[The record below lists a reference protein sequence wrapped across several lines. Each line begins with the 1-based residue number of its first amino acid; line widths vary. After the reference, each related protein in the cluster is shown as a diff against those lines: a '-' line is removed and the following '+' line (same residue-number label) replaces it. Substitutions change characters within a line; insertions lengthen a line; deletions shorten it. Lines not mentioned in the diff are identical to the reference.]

1 MTDLEQIADE
11 IWRVVEWEE
20 SRIGAVSVGL
30 LNQCI
35 QKLRTLTQ
43 QPRECPDARPR
54 VPDEMVLTD
63 YRGGYGINTKHGFQ
77 RGTKFVEATR
87 DEANGWNACRA
98 AMLGD
103 PE

>member
-1 MTDLEQIADE
+1 MTNLAPAVEAALNAVESAAIAFAAARSDTAFTHLEQRKAALLALIRSAIA
-11 IWRVVEWEE
+11 
-20 SRIGAVSVGL
+20 
-30 LNQCI
+30 
-35 QKLRTLTQ
+35 
-43 QPRECPDARPR
+43 

-103 PE
+103 KA